1 MKIIDMHVHLC
12 NRSRCSNLSAEN
24 INETLSKQI
33 DGICLTDHWILNPKK
48 KYSINVNVFY
58 GVEFDCVMGD
68 ILAYGIS
75 SIPLRKRNLPA
86 NTIIDHIHKQGG
98 IAVCAH
104 PFSNRHD
111 GFGKYV
117 FDYDFDAIEVNGTIL
132 EGLQLKAKKAAI
144 EMDIPTIGGSDAHS
158 YRQLN
163 TFVTKFEEAIN
174 SIDDIVKAVK
184 NKECKAIKISGINK
198 YER

>member
-1 MKIIDMHVHLC
+1 MTIFDMHLHLDL
-12 NRSRCSNLSAEN
+12 RSRCSNLSLDN
-24 INETLSKQI
+24 LKSSLSKKI
-33 DGICLTDHWILNPKK
+33 DGICFTDHWLLNPKRSYPIRNIK
-48 KYSINVNVFY
+48 VFY
-58 GVEFDCVMGD
+58 GVELDCVLGD
-68 ILAYGIS
+68 VLAYGID

-132 EGLQLKAKKAAI
+132 EGLQVKAEKAAI

-163 TFVTKFEEAIN
+163 TMVTKFEVPID
-174 SIDDIVKAVK
+174 SMDDIVKAIK
-184 NKECKAIKISGINK
+184 NKECKAIKI
-198 YER
+198 

>member
-1 MKIIDMHVHLC
+1 MTIIDMHVHLA
-12 NRSRCSNLSAEN
+12 NRSRCSNLSAESLN
-24 INETLSKQI
+24 DTISKQF
-33 DGICLTDHWILNPKK
+33 DGICLTDHWMLNPKK
-48 KYSINVNVFY
+48 LYSIRDIKVFH

-68 ILAYGIS
+68 ILAYGINS
-75 SIPLRKRNLPA
+75 LPLRKRNMPA
-86 NTIIDHIHKQGG
+86 AKIINHIHKQGG

-117 FDYDFDAIEVNGTIL
+117 YDYNFDALEVNGTIL
-132 EGLQLKAKKAAI
+132 EGLQVKAEKAAS

-163 TFVTKFEEAIN
+163 TVGTKFEVSIN

-184 NKECKAIKISGINK
+184 NKECKAIII
-198 YER
+198 

>member
-1 MKIIDMHVHLC
+1 MEMTIIDMHVHLC
-12 NRSRCSNLSAEN
+12 NRSRCSNLSAESLNEN
-24 INETLSKQI
+24 ISKQI
-33 DGICLTDHWILNPKK
+33 DGICLTDHWILHPKK
-48 KYSINVNVFY
+48 FYSIRDVKVFH
-58 GVEFDCVMGD
+58 GVEFDCVLGD
-68 ILAYGIS
+68 ILAYGID

-86 NTIIDHIHKQGG
+86 EKIINHIHDQGG

-132 EGLQLKAKKAAI
+132 EGLQVKAEKAAI

-163 TFVTKFEEAIN
+163 TVVTKFDMPIN
-174 SIDDIVKAVK
+174 SMDDIVRAVK
-184 NKECKAIKISGINK
+184 NKECKAIKI
-198 YER
+198 

>member
-1 MKIIDMHVHLC
+1 MTIIDMHVHLC
-12 NRSRCSNLSAEN
+12 NRSRCSNLSAESL
-24 INETLSKQI
+24 NETISKQI

-48 KYSINVNVFY
+48 LYSIRDIKVFH
-58 GVEFDCVMGD
+58 GAELDCVMGD
-68 ILAYGIS
+68 ILAYGIT

-86 NTIIDHIHKQGG
+86 NNIINHIHKQGG

-117 FDYDFDAIEVNGTIL
+117 YDYDFDAIEVNGTIL
-132 EGLQLKAKKAAI
+132 EGLQVKAEKAAS

-163 TFVTKFEEAIN
+163 TLVTKFEVPIN
-174 SIDDIVKAVK
+174 SMEDIVKAVK
-184 NKECKAIKISGINK
+184 NKECKAIKL
-198 YER
+198 